1 MRVLAAREGQ
11 EDGMKRKRHRPEQIV
26 GHLREAEKLLSEG
39 KTIAQVI
46 KKLGVTEQTYYRW
59 QRDYAGA
66 STDQMKKL
74 RQLERENSE
83 LKKIVAEQTL
93 DIRVLKDV
101 AAGNF

>member
-11 EDGMKRKRHRPEQIV
+11 EDDMKRKRHTPEQIV
-26 GHLREAEKLLSEG
+26 GHLREAEKLLAEG
-39 KTIAQVI
+39 KTITQVI

-59 QRDYAGA
+59 KRDYAGA

-74 RQLERENSE
+74 RLLERENSE

-101 AAGNF
+101 AEGNF

>member
-1 MRVLAAREGQ
+1 
-11 EDGMKRKRHRPEQIV
+11 MKRKRHTPEQIV
-26 GHLREAEKLLSEG
+26 GHLREAEKLLVEG
-39 KTIAQVI
+39 KTISQVI

-59 QRDYAGA
+59 KRDYSGA

-101 AAGNF
+101 AEGNF

>member
-1 MRVLAAREGQ
+1 MIIIRLA
-11 EDGMKRKRHRPEQIV
+11 
-26 GHLREAEKLLSEG
+26 
-39 KTIAQVI
+39 
-46 KKLGVTEQTYYRW
+46 YYLN
-59 QRDYAGA
+59 AGA

-101 AAGNF
+101 AEGNF

>member
-1 MRVLAAREGQ
+1 
-11 EDGMKRKRHRPEQIV
+11 MKRKRHTPEQIV

-39 KTIAQVI
+39 KTIVQVI
-46 KKLGVTEQTYYRW
+46 KKLGVTKQTYYRW
-59 QRDYAGA
+59 KRDYAGA

-101 AAGNF
+101 AEGNF